1 MKRFYIFTMSVL
13 TAAVALIGC
22 SKSNETAGEP
32 AVSAELISATTKT
45 LTFSITPVNAVKCA
59 WMVLASDANIPNA
72 ETILAEGV
80 PAHANEASN
89 VTESGLSAFTS
100 YNFVVA
106 VANADKKVSFYSL
119 EAKTEDVPEVEFDSN
134 RATGRKY
141 GGSVTN
147 FGITFNTEFDGVDHQ
162 LSLDVYDFENSGAL
176 CLKPGTYTVTDAHEG
191 KTIGK
196 EYSNILIDNNQ
207 YSLESGSVVVTLNED
222 KTYSID
228 FRFITNNPAE
238 ASFHGVFH
246 GVISGLEVQ

>member
-1 MKRFYIFTMSVL
+1 M
-13 TAAVALIGC
+13 
-22 SKSNETAGEP
+22 
-32 AVSAELISATTKT
+32 
-45 LTFSITPVNAVKCA
+45 
-59 WMVLASDANIPNA
+59 
-72 ETILAEGV
+72 
-80 PAHANEASN
+80 
-89 VTESGLSAFTS
+89 
-100 YNFVVA
+100 
-106 VANADKKVSFYSL
+106 
-119 EAKTEDVPEVEFDSN
+119 
-134 RATGRKY
+134 
-141 GGSVTN
+141 
-147 FGITFNTEFDGVDHQ
+147 DHQ

-176 CLKPGTYTVTDAHEG
+176 YLKPGTYTVTDAHEG